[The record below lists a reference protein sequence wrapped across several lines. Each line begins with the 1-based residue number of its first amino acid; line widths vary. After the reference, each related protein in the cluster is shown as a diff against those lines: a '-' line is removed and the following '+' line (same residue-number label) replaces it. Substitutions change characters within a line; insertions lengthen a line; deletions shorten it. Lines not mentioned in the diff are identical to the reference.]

1 MFDALAR
8 PKPSSTNCAWYLC
21 APAPG
26 TNSKVAV
33 PELFS
38 ADEPRICISVQC
50 GAEASQKLTCPAVTG
65 VVPTLTCAV
74 RSTAVPGVT
83 LVTVDPPDVTLNV
96 VDVAGRRPHN
106 GIELEMLDS

>member
-26 TNSKVAV
+26 INLKVAV

-38 ADEPRICISVQC
+38 ADEPIICISVQC

-65 VVPTLTCAV
+65 VVPTFTCAV
-74 RSTAVPGVT
+74 RSTAVPGGT
-83 LVTVDPPDVTLNV
+83 LLTVDPPDLTLNV
-96 VDVAGRRPHN
+96 LDVAGR
-106 GIELEMLDS
+106 